1 MHSDFELSPNG
12 ETIPSGRS
20 WGGARENAG
29 RKPAG
34 YVKPEHVVDFEK
46 ERARNE
52 KAKADLNELEFQI
65 KSGQYV
71 PRDAVRQAA
80 ATAFAS
86 VAQSL
91 RSIPDSLERK
101 INLDPGIAEKVGE
114 VIDEVL
120 DSLASDLE
128 MMTNDD

>member
-1 MHSDFELSPNG
+1 M
-12 ETIPSGRS
+12 
-20 WGGARENAG
+20 
-29 RKPAG
+29 
-34 YVKPEHVVDFEK
+34 KPEHVVDFEK

-52 KAKADLNELEFQI
+52 KAKADLNELDFKI
-65 KSGQYV
+65 KSGEYV

-91 RSIPDSLERK
+91 RSIPDALERK
-101 INLDPGIAEKVGE
+101 INLDPTTAEKIGAE
-114 VIDEVL
+114 IDRIL

-128 MMTNDD
+128 MMTDEQ

>member
-1 MHSDFELSPNG
+1 MHADFELTPDG
-12 ETIPSGRS
+12 HTRPAERT

-29 RKPAG
+29 RKPQG

-52 KAKADLNELEFQI
+52 KAKADLNELDFKI
-65 KSGQYV
+65 KSGEYV

-91 RSIPDSLERK
+91 RSIPDALERK
-101 INLDPGIAEKVGE
+101 INLDPTTAEKIGAE
-114 VIDEVL
+114 IDRIL

-128 MMTNDD
+128 MMTDEQ